1 VKTEGVTISE
11 WLNKADEY
19 LERRSVPETRANAEF
34 LLSEVLGI
42 GRSDTVLSGD
52 RELSWKQGSH
62 FWEFVKARGKR
73 LPLAYV
79 LGYQPFCGLDI
90 KVTPSVLVPRPETEG
105 LVEEAVK
112 VAESSFPLSAN
123 LHIVDVGTGSGC
135 IAVALAKNLP
145 KSMIYATDLSDPAL
159 KLAEENAAKHGVNM
173 RIRFLREDLFKP
185 HTAGS
190 PWADIVVSN
199 PPYIPSAEIKKLSAE
214 VHQEPI
220 MALDGGES
228 GLEAIKAI
236 AADAPRVLKP
246 NGFLLMEY
254 MMGQGPEVKRALE
267 HIGFV
272 DIRLM
277 KDLQGVERI
286 VVARRK

>member
-1 VKTEGVTISE
+1 MKVKSVSISE
-11 WLNKADEY
+11 WLEKADDF
-19 LERRSVPETRANAEF
+19 LEKRQVPETRANAEF
-34 LLSEVLGI
+34 LLAEVLGV
-42 GRSDTVLSGD
+42 GRSQMVLSGD

-62 FWEFVKARGKR
+62 FWEMVKARGKR

-79 LGYQPFCGLDI
+79 IGYQPFCGLDV

-112 VAESSFPLSAN
+112 VAESKYPLSAN
-123 LHIVDVGTGSGC
+123 LHILDVGTGSGC
-135 IAVALAKNLP
+135 IALALAKKLS
-145 KSMIYATDLSDPAL
+145 KAMLYATDLSDSAL
-159 KLAEENAAKHGVNM
+159 KLAEENAVKLGLIQ

-185 HTAGS
+185 SAGGA

-199 PPYIPSAEIKKLSAE
+199 PPYIPTGEIDNLSPE
-214 VHQEPI
+214 VHQEPF

-228 GLEAIKAI
+228 GMEAIKAI

-246 NGFLLMEY
+246 GGYLLMEF
-254 MMGQGPEVKRALE
+254 MMGQGVEVKRQLD
-267 HIGFV
+267 HLGFSE
-272 DIRLM
+272 IRLE

-286 VVARRK
+286 VVARR

>member
-1 VKTEGVTISE
+1 MKVKNVTIIE
-11 WLNKADEY
+11 WLDKADDY
-19 LERRSVPETRANAEF
+19 LGRRGVPETRANAEF
-34 LLSEVLGI
+34 LLSEVLGV
-42 GRSDTVLSGD
+42 GRSQTVLSGD

-62 FWEFVKARGKR
+62 FWELVKARGKR

-79 LGYQPFCGLDI
+79 IGTQPFCGLDI
-90 KVTPSVLVPRPETEG
+90 KVMPSVLVPRPETEG

-112 VAESSFPLSAN
+112 IAESKFPLSAN

-135 IAVALAKNLP
+135 IALALASKLP
-145 KSMIYATDLSDPAL
+145 KSMIYATDLSDAAL
-159 KLAEENAAKHGVNM
+159 KLAEENAAKLGLNT

-185 HTAGS
+185 HAAGS

-199 PPYIPSAEIKKLSAE
+199 PPYIPSAELDKLSPE

-246 NGFLLMEY
+246 GGYLLMEF
-254 MMGQGPEVKRALE
+254 MMGQGLEVKRQLE
-267 HIGFV
+267 HIGFE
-272 DIRLM
+272 DIRLE

-286 VVARRK
+286 VVARRR